1 MDFVVFQGIFYFF
14 ELPHHYS
21 SDTKYSIYFKPWFF
35 CIKLKYYGIVLYYH
49 KFNTL
54 EKMSGVQG
62 TII

>member
-21 SDTKYSIYFKPWFF
+21 SDTSIFYLFQTLFF